1 MASRPTSYTFFI
13 PLDPMPAPR
22 PKFRVIG
29 KFASAYMPREYVS
42 WKDRAVESVRG
53 VNDRP
58 SEPLTGP
65 VAVTIRVLAA
75 RPKTSKLTHPG
86 PDVDNYAKGVLDAIT
101 QSERW
106 WEDDKQVVCLSVS
119 KDWAVEPEVPGMEV
133 TITCVDAGIMARL
146 WSALRSLFHP

>member
-29 KFASAYMPREYVS
+29 KFASAYMPREYTV
-42 WKDRAVESVRG
+42 WKDRAVECVRG
-53 VNDRP
+53 VNQIP
-58 SEPLTGP
+58 SEPLSGP
-65 VAVTIRVLAA
+65 VTVTLVVLATK
-75 RPKTSKLTHPG
+75 PKTSKLTHPS

-106 WEDDKQVVCLSVS
+106 WADDKQVVRLDVS
-119 KDWAVEPEVPGMEV
+119 KAWAADGAPAGIEV
-133 TITCVDAGIMARL
+133 TITP
-146 WSALRSLFHP
+146 S